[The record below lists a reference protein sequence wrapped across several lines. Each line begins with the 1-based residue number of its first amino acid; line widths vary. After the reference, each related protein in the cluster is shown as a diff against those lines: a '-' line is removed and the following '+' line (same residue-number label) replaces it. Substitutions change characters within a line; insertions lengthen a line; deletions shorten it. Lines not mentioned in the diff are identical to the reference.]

1 MANMTYAQAV
11 RKVIQEEMRRDDKVF
26 VMGEDVEKLGGVF
39 GTTRDLYKEFGTD
52 RIRNTPISES
62 AIVGAAVGAASAGMR
77 PIAELMYWDFA
88 FVAANQIFNQMC
100 KTRYVFGGNAKLPI
114 VLRSQQGTGRGN
126 AATHSQSLETIFMH
140 IPGVKVACPSTPAE
154 AAGLLRTAIRDDN
167 PVCFFEHKALYI
179 TKGEVPDD
187 PEFMIPFGKADIK
200 REGSDVTIV
209 TNLLYVSRALEAA
222 EELAKEGISAEVI
235 DPRTL
240 VPFDYDTV
248 TESVKKTGRLVVVHE
263 AHQNCGWGAQ
273 VVAEVSKRAFRYLDA
288 APIHLGAKPCPL
300 PFNPGL
306 EAAVIPSVKEIVD
319 ACKATMYR

>member
-1 MANMTYAQAV
+1 MISFLRRLFLHQRQRLPQHVFLAGFKRLACPVQLPAQVACGGRAV
-11 RKVIQEEMRRDDKVF
+11 I
-26 VMGEDVEKLGGVF
+26 
-39 GTTRDLYKEFGTD
+39 
-52 RIRNTPISES
+52 
-62 AIVGAAVGAASAGMR
+62 
-77 PIAELMYWDFA
+77 ELMYGDFIGCCGDE
-88 FVAANQIFNQMC
+88 IFNQMA
-100 KTRYVFGGNAKLPI
+100 KTRYVFGGNAKIPM

-140 IPGVKVACPSTPAE
+140 IPGLKVACPSTPAE

-209 TNLLYVSRALEAA
+209 ANLLYASRALQAA
-222 EELAKEGISAEVI
+222 DELAKEGISAEVI

-248 TESVKKTGRLVVVHE
+248 ADSVKKTGRLVVVHE

-273 VVAEVSKRAFRYLDA
+273 VVSQVSQMVFPYLDA
-288 APIHLGAKPCPL
+288 APVHIGAKACPL
-300 PFNPGL
+300 PFNLGL
-306 EAAVIPSVKEIVD
+306 EQAVLPSVKDIVD
-319 ACKATMYR
+319 ACKAAMYR

>member
-1 MANMTYAQAV
+1 MAKLTYAQAI

-26 VMGEDVEKLGGVF
+26 VMGEDLEKLGGVF

-88 FVAANQIFNQMC
+88 FVAADQIFNQMC
-100 KTRYVFGGNAKLPI
+100 KTRYVFGGNARLPI

-179 TKGEVPDD
+179 NKGEVPDD
-187 PEFMIPFGKADIK
+187 PEFSIPFGKADIK
-200 REGSDVTIV
+200 RQGSDVTIV
-209 TNLLYVSRALEAA
+209 ANLLYVGRALEAA

-248 TESVKKTGRLVVVHE
+248 VESVKKTGRLVVVHE
-263 AHQNCGWGAQ
+263 AHKNCGWGAQ
-273 VVAEVSKRAFRYLDA
+273 VITEIGSRAFRYLDA
-288 APIHLGAKPCPL
+288 APIHLGAKACPL

-319 ACKATMYR
+319 ACKAALYR

>member
-1 MANMTYAQAV
+1 MAKLTYAQAI
-11 RKVIQEEMRRDDKVF
+11 RQVIEQEMKRDDKVF

-52 RIRNTPISES
+52 RVRNTPISES
-62 AIVGAAVGAASAGMR
+62 AIVGTALGAACAGMR

-88 FVAANQIFNQMC
+88 FVCADQIFNQMA
-100 KTRYVFGGNAKLPI
+100 KTRYVFGGNAKIPM

-126 AATHSQSLETIFMH
+126 AATHSQSLESIFMH
-140 IPGVKVACPSTPAE
+140 IPGLKVACPSTPAD

-179 TKGEVPDD
+179 TKGEVPED

-200 REGSDVTIV
+200 REGTDVTLV
-209 TNLLYVSRALEAA
+209 TNLLYVNRCMEAA
-222 EELAKEGISAEVI
+222 KELAKEGISVEVI

-248 TESVKKTGRLVVVHE
+248 AASVKKTGRLVVVHE
-263 AHQNCGWGAQ
+263 AHKNNGWGAQ
-273 VVAEVSKRAFRYLDA
+273 VITEITNRDFHYLDA
-288 APIHLGAKPCPL
+288 APIHLGAKACPL

>member
-1 MANMTYAQAV
+1 
-11 RKVIQEEMRRDDKVF
+11 
-26 VMGEDVEKLGGVF
+26 
-39 GTTRDLYKEFGTD
+39 
-52 RIRNTPISES
+52 
-62 AIVGAAVGAASAGMR
+62 
-77 PIAELMYWDFA
+77 
-88 FVAANQIFNQMC
+88 MC

-126 AATHSQSLETIFMH
+126 AATHSQSLESIFMH

-154 AAGLLRTAIRDDN
+154 AAGLLRTAISDDN
-167 PVCFFEHKALYI
+167 PVCFFEHKALY
-179 TKGEVPDD
+179 
-187 PEFMIPFGKADIK
+187 IPFGKADIK

-248 TESVKKTGRLVVVHE
+248 VESVKKTGRLVVVHE
-263 AHQNCGWGAQ
+263 AHKNCGWGAQ
-273 VVAEVSKRAFRYLDA
+273 VITEVSNRAFRYLDA
-288 APIHLGAKPCPL
+288 APIHLGAKACPL

-319 ACKATMYR
+319 ACKATLYR

>member
-1 MANMTYAQAV
+1 MANMTYAQAI
-11 RKVIQEEMRRDDKVF
+11 RKVIQEEMRRDKKVF

-62 AIVGAAVGAASAGMR
+62 AIVGAALGAACAGMR
-77 PIAELMYWDFA
+77 PVAELMYWDFA
-88 FVAANQIFNQMC
+88 FVAADQIFNQMA
-100 KTRYVFGGNAKLPI
+100 KTRYVFGGNAKIPM

-140 IPGVKVACPSTPAE
+140 IPGLKVVCPSTPAE

-209 TNLLYVSRALEAA
+209 ANLLYVSRALQAA
-222 EELAKEGISAEVI
+222 DELAKEGISAEVI

-248 TESVKKTGRLVVVHE
+248 ADSVKKTGRLVVVHE

-273 VVAEVSKRAFRYLDA
+273 VVSEIGKRVFRYLDA
-288 APIHLGAKPCPL
+288 APVHIGAKACPL

-306 EAAVIPSVKEIVD
+306 EAAVIPSVQDITD
-319 ACKATMYR
+319 ACKAAMYR

>member
-1 MANMTYAQAV
+1 MANMTYAQAI

-26 VMGEDVEKLGGVF
+26 CMGEDCEKLGGVF

-88 FVAANQIFNQMC
+88 FVAADQIFNQMA

-126 AATHSQSLETIFMH
+126 AATHSQSLETMFMH
-140 IPGVKVACPSTPAE
+140 IPGLKVACPSTPAE

-167 PVCFFEHKALYI
+167 PICFFEHKALYI

-209 TNLLYVSRALEAA
+209 TNLLYVGRALEAA

-248 TESVKKTGRLVVVHE
+248 EASVKKTGRLVVVHE
-263 AHQNCGWGAQ
+263 AHQTNGWGAQ
-273 VVAEVSKRAFRYLDA
+273 VVSQVGQMVFPYLDA
-288 APIHLGAKPCPL
+288 APIHLGAKACPL
-300 PFNPGL
+300 PFNL
-306 EAAVIPSVKEIVD
+306 ELEKAVIPSIKEIVD
-319 ACKATMYR
+319 ACKKTLYR

>member
-1 MANMTYAQAV
+1 MAKLTYAQAI
-11 RKVIQEEMRRDDKVF
+11 RQVIEQEMKRDDKVF

-62 AIVGAAVGAASAGMR
+62 AIVGVALGAACAGMR

-88 FVAANQIFNQMC
+88 FVCADQIFNQMA
-100 KTRYVFGGNAKLPI
+100 KTRYVFGGNARIPM

-126 AATHSQSLETIFMH
+126 AATHSQSLESIFMH
-140 IPGVKVACPSTPAE
+140 IPGLKVVCPSTPAD

-179 TKGEVPDD
+179 TKGEVPED
-187 PEFMIPFGKADIK
+187 PEFMIPFGRADIK
-200 REGSDVTIV
+200 REGTDVTLV
-209 TNLLYVSRALEAA
+209 TNLLYVNRCMEAA
-222 EELAKEGISAEVI
+222 EELTKEGISVEVI

-248 TESVKKTGRLVVVHE
+248 AASVKKTGRLVVVHE
-263 AHQNCGWGAQ
+263 AHKNNGWGAQ
-273 VVAEVSKRAFRYLDA
+273 VITEITNRDFRYLDA
-288 APIHLGAKPCPL
+288 PPIHLGAKACPL

-319 ACKATMYR
+319 ACRATMYC